1 MDAHHPEDTVALSW
15 VDRYIIP
22 TLSYFAGVVL
32 FALMLLTCADVVAR
46 YFLNKPIAGGFEVT
60 ECLLAA
66 LIFAGLPLVTLKNE
80 HVTVDLFDAMTP
92 DWLFHVQHVAACLVG
107 ALCTG
112 FLGWRLWLRAAHM
125 TTAGETTAALK
136 FSLGPL
142 VYGMSVLTLLTAAAM
157 LVLMLRKP
165 SRHYEHA
172 GEQGGGGAT

>member
-1 MDAHHPEDTVALSW
+1 LEAQRPADTVALAW
-15 VDRYIIP
+15 VDRFVIP
-22 TLSYFAGVVL
+22 ALSYAAGAVL
-32 FALMLLTCADVVAR
+32 FSLMLLTCADVVAR
-46 YFLNKPIAGGFEVT
+46 YFLNKPITGGFELT

-92 DWLFHVQHVAACLVG
+92 DWLFHLQHIAACLVG
-107 ALCTG
+107 ALCMG

-125 TTAGETTAALK
+125 SSAGETTAALK

-142 VYGMSVLTLLTAAAM
+142 VYGMSALTLLAAAAM

-165 SRHYEHA
+165 SRHYEH
-172 GEQGGGGAT
+172 GGGGAA

>member
-1 MDAHHPEDTVALSW
+1 MHPNENIDAAPLDWFDRFLIPVLSQVAG
-15 VDRYIIP
+15 
-22 TLSYFAGVVL
+22 AVL
-32 FALMLLTCADVVAR
+32 FALMALTCADVIAR
-46 YFLNKPIAGGFEVT
+46 YILNKPIAGGFEIT

-66 LIFAGLPLVTLKNE
+66 LIFAGLPLVTLRNE

-107 ALCTG
+107 ATCTG

-125 TTAGETTAALK
+125 NAAGETTASLK

-142 VYGMSVLTLLTAAAM
+142 VYGMSVLTLLTAVAM

-165 SRHYEHA
+165 TRHYE
-172 GEQGGGGAT
+172 QDGGGAA